1 METGYILKKELDLVY
16 QSHYIVSVIDT
27 LTGSAMFTYQY
38 PHPAVTV
45 DIVIFTLRDEEL
57 KLLLIKRAGKPFK
70 GKWALPG
77 GFVQL
82 DESLEDAARR
92 ELQEETGV
100 CGVFLEQLYTYG
112 SPDRDPRER
121 VITVAYYALIPS
133 DRIEIR
139 AASDAEAVGW
149 FAMDELPKLAFDH
162 DEILTMA
169 HERLVAKLDYSTLA
183 FQFMP
188 GEFTLTQLQQVYQTI
203 LQQEIDKRNF
213 RKWILALECI
223 EETGSVRRDGPHRP
237 AKLYRVKQPG
247 KVEIIK

>member
-1 METGYILKKELDLVY
+1 
-16 QSHYIVSVIDT
+16 
-27 LTGSAMFTYQY
+27 MFTYEY

-45 DIVIFTLRDEEL
+45 DIVIYTLRDDEL
-57 KLLLIKRAGKPFK
+57 KLLLIKRGGKPFK
-70 GKWALPG
+70 GTWALPG
-77 GFVQL
+77 GFLQL

-92 ELQEETGV
+92 ELEEETGV
-100 CGVFLEQLYTYG
+100 SGVYLEQLYTYG
-112 SPDRDPRER
+112 APKRDPRER

-133 DRIEIR
+133 DYIEIR

-162 DEILTMA
+162 EEILAMA

-188 GEFTLTQLQQVYQTI
+188 GEFTLTQLQRVYETI

-213 RKWILALECI
+213 RKWVLALECI
-223 EETGSVRRDGPHRP
+223 EETGKEQRSGPHRP
-237 AKLYRVKQPG
+237 AQLYRVKDPG